1 MNQQQF
7 QMAAG
12 ISAGLAARWFQAL
25 DAAMREFGITAVE
38 DQAMF
43 IAQVGHE
50 SAGFSAVVESLNY
63 TPAALVGTFG
73 KRVTQQQAQALG
85 RTAGHPAQQEAI
97 ANLVYG
103 NRLGNKA
110 AGDGWKYRGRGLI
123 QVTGLDNYRSCSA
136 ALGIDLVTAP
146 EQLERADNA
155 ARSAAWFY
163 STRGCMNCGNDIT
176 RVTRI
181 INGGVNGLAA
191 RQAGYAK
198 ARGVLLG

>member
-12 ISAGLAARWFQAL
+12 ISAGLAARWFQPL

-50 SAGFSAVVESLNY
+50 SGGFSAVVESLNY

-123 QVTGLDNYRSCSA
+123 QVTGLDNYRSCAA
-136 ALGIDLVTAP
+136 ALGLDLVTAP
-146 EQLERADNA
+146 FLLERAENA

-163 STRGCMNCGNDIT
+163 STRGCMNCGNDIN

-181 INGGVNGLAA
+181 INGGVNGLAD